1 MKDENEPGSP
11 AHKHR
16 ELLSSLRHEE
26 GISPAIYTGMINE
39 LDFSQEQ
46 KLAEFVRDTQRAD
59 YGPLPS
65 PLWLFHH
72 QSNHFYLCSELV
84 YYERE
89 ANEQNQRSHSEQVE
103 IAKQT
108 HQYITEFDPP
118 LSPPIAKLHHPLKS
132 ADAVDT
138 SPLQF
143 ALLLGSLQYGADYS
157 IEDRSLVQPSQFL
170 VFLHPA
176 DKSLWMVFNCFPVD
190 EEGECHPIDSIED
203 APFWHD
209 VNFGDPVEVFREP
222 FSVL

>member
-118 LSPPIAKLHHPLKS
+118 LSPPIAKLHHPLK
-132 ADAVDT
+132 
-138 SPLQF
+138 
-143 ALLLGSLQYGADYS
+143 
-157 IEDRSLVQPSQFL
+157 
-170 VFLHPA
+170 
-176 DKSLWMVFNCFPVD
+176 
-190 EEGECHPIDSIED
+190 
-203 APFWHD
+203 
-209 VNFGDPVEVFREP
+209 
-222 FSVL
+222 